1 MELATAV
8 FGNDGI
14 LCDKLKLEHRPQQEK
29 MALAMAE
36 AISENQSLLF
46 EAGTGVGK
54 SLAYL
59 IPGIIQS
66 VEEKR
71 KLIISTHTIALQNQ
85 ILNKDLE
92 LCRRIFQSAP
102 ELSKYASFQA
112 TQLVGK
118 SNYLCNGR
126 LEKCMREHGTM
137 VKDKDQAEMERI
149 LEWAKTSKTG
159 LLQDLHPAPDP
170 DIWEQI
176 NADSSACSRK
186 HCSPETCFYQRAK
199 AAIDKSDLVI
209 VNHAL
214 LFSLIHAGVRPPKDT
229 RGILYPDDRVV
240 LDEAHTIPDVATQH
254 FGIAVSNLSVRRA
267 LLRAFHPEKNRGL
280 LVRNGKKEH
289 FNSVVKAL
297 ECSDTF
303 FESVAYRFL
312 SRKSI
317 YRLMDPFW
325 IENTLQLP
333 LKEVCDALKQVARNE
348 TDEKYADELE
358 DAAQRIMA
366 CSNAISDAVALDD
379 ENHVYWVESY
389 GKSGINTRLRS
400 APIEVASILNG
411 LLFTRQTSC
420 LLTSATLTDAE
431 GMNRFKQ
438 SCGAT
443 GIAEGIEQSPFDL
456 KNHMKVAI
464 ATDCPRPSKDEG
476 KMDLDYLADMIVWCA
491 KRVAGGSL
499 VLFTNHK
506 EMRSIA
512 DLTRSAFSTAGRPLL
527 LQGLDGKPN
536 TLIPRFKKLGNAVL
550 FGTDTYWTGVDIPG
564 PALSQ
569 VILVRLPF
577 SNFSDPIEQARSER
591 CTALGGNPFRDISLP
606 NAQIKFRQGI
616 GRLIRSATD
625 RGIITILDSRIVNQP
640 YGNSFIST
648 LPHKLYHR
656 FSLSNREQSFPSL

>member
-1 MELATAV
+1 MIGFAQNAFTEESPFHDPRVMELATAV

-229 RGILYPDDRVV
+229 PG
-240 LDEAHTIPDVATQH
+240 
-254 FGIAVSNLSVRRA
+254 
-267 LLRAFHPEKNRGL
+267 
-280 LVRNGKKEH
+280 
-289 FNSVVKAL
+289 NS
-297 ECSDTF
+297 
-303 FESVAYRFL
+303 L
-312 SRKSI
+312 SRRSG
-317 YRLMDPFW
+317 
-325 IENTLQLP
+325 
-333 LKEVCDALKQVARNE
+333 CAR
-348 TDEKYADELE
+348 
-358 DAAQRIMA
+358 
-366 CSNAISDAVALDD
+366 
-379 ENHVYWVESY
+379 
-389 GKSGINTRLRS
+389 
-400 APIEVASILNG
+400 
-411 LLFTRQTSC
+411 
-420 LLTSATLTDAE
+420 
-431 GMNRFKQ
+431 
-438 SCGAT
+438 
-443 GIAEGIEQSPFDL
+443 
-456 KNHMKVAI
+456 
-464 ATDCPRPSKDEG
+464 
-476 KMDLDYLADMIVWCA
+476 
-491 KRVAGGSL
+491 
-499 VLFTNHK
+499 
-506 EMRSIA
+506 
-512 DLTRSAFSTAGRPLL
+512 
-527 LQGLDGKPN
+527 
-536 TLIPRFKKLGNAVL
+536 
-550 FGTDTYWTGVDIPG
+550 
-564 PALSQ
+564 
-569 VILVRLPF
+569 
-577 SNFSDPIEQARSER
+577 
-591 CTALGGNPFRDISLP
+591 
-606 NAQIKFRQGI
+606 
-616 GRLIRSATD
+616 
-625 RGIITILDSRIVNQP
+625 
-640 YGNSFIST
+640 
-648 LPHKLYHR
+648 
-656 FSLSNREQSFPSL
+656 